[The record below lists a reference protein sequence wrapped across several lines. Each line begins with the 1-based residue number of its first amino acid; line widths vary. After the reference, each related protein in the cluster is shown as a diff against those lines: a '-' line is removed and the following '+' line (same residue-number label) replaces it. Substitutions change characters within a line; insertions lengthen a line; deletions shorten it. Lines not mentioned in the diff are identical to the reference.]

1 MDDMFENK
9 NSADAGNSEPG
20 FSEKAKEGEPVSF
33 DARQQNFDDTAEP
46 VMSVDA
52 QADGTSQQE
61 QPNTDVQPNFSGIY
75 NDGFNTP
82 PCTIN
87 YTPITAVK
95 DYKPV
100 SRGLKYFAAVLAGVI
115 LLTAASAGGYFLGR
129 SSVRSVS
136 GGNAKIELAAK
147 PAKTDEKTAAEVYED
162 VKASVVGIMVYNTA
176 GQGSQASGVF
186 YSSDGYI
193 VTNDHIY
200 AEVPSAKFKIYTS
213 DNKEYDAQYVAG
225 DQVSDLAV
233 LKIEGSGFKAAQF
246 GDSAQLNFGE
256 SVVAIGRPSDAT
268 DDSSI
273 TKGIISSVGRRVR
286 TTSNYSA
293 KLIQTD
299 SAINPGSSGG
309 ALVNMYSQVVGI
321 TSSKLAGT
329 EYDAVG
335 YAIPTRTVKRI
346 VSELISKGK
355 VVSRA
360 RLGITYTAINSVT
373 AEINGYSSVG
383 LYVASVSEDSDLH
396 GKVAKGDV
404 ITRINNIEVTSDDIV
419 LDIIE
424 ECSAGDTISVTV
436 LTKGG
441 AEKTFDAVLKANTGE
456 SSYSTKAPSSSNSE
470 SGNSSSSGGTFD
482 FPFGE

>member
-1 MDDMFENK
+1 MKQTTKNILGVGAIILLSSGVAGLTTYKLLQSNEAATETSFNEMFKQNPNVK
-9 NSADAGNSEPG
+9 LAA
-20 FSEKAKEGEPVSF
+20 F
-33 DARQQNFDDTAEP
+33 DAVNAQPVDLTQAAENSLHAVVHIRSTQEAKTRTVQQAPDIFDFFFGDGRGQQRQVQT
-46 VMSVDA
+46 
-52 QADGTSQQE
+52 
-61 QPNTDVQPNFSGIY
+61 QPRV
-75 NDGFNTP
+75 GFG
-82 PCTIN
+82 
-87 YTPITAVK
+87 
-95 DYKPV
+95 
-100 SRGLKYFAAVLAGVI
+100 SGVI
-115 LLTAASAGGYFLGR
+115 IS
-129 SSVRSVS
+129 
-136 GGNAKIELAAK
+136 K
-147 PAKTDEKTAAEVYED
+147 
-162 VKASVVGIMVYNTA
+162 
-176 GQGSQASGVF
+176 
-186 YSSDGYI
+186 DGYI

-233 LKIEGSGFKAAQF
+233 LKIDGSGFKAAQF

-396 GKVAKGDV
+396 GKVAEGDV

-456 SSYSTKAPSSSNSE
+456 SSYSTKAPSSSNSK
-470 SGNSSSSGGTFD
+470 SGDSSSSGGTFD

>member
-1 MDDMFENK
+1 MDNMFENK
-9 NSADAGNSEPG
+9 NTEEQNSQPAAEDIKP
-20 FSEKAKEGEPVSF
+20 ETP
-33 DARQQNFDDTAEP
+33 AEP
-46 VMSVDA
+46 ENTEIQPENTA
-52 QADGTSQQE
+52 QAQPDDAAPAAEIAPEPQE
-61 QPNTDVQPNFSGIY
+61 IPDVPYGVNNIG
-75 NDGFNTP
+75 DLTP
-82 PCTIN
+82 PNTIN
-87 YTPITAVK
+87 YTPVK
-95 DYKPV
+95 PMGDYKPV
-100 SRGLKYFAAVLAGVI
+100 SRGLKYFAAVLAGII

-129 SSVRSVS
+129 SSVRST
-136 GGNAKIELAAK
+136 GDKNAKIELAAK

-162 VKASVVGIMVYNTA
+162 VKQSVVGIMVYNTA
-176 GQGSQASGVF
+176 GKGSQASGVF

-200 AEVPSAKFKIYTS
+200 AEVPSAKFKIYTA
-213 DNKEYDAQYVAG
+213 DNVAG

-246 GDSAQLNFGE
+246 GDSAELNYGE
-256 SVVAIGRPSDAT
+256 NVVAIGRPSDAT
-268 DDSSI
+268 DASSI
-273 TKGIISSVGRRVR
+273 TKGIISSVARRVR

-346 VSELISKGK
+346 VSELISKGR

-360 RLGITYTAINSVT
+360 KLGITYTAINSVT
-373 AEINGYSSVG
+373 AEINNYSTVG
-383 LYVASVSEDSDLH
+383 LYVASVAEDSDLH
-396 GKVAKGDV
+396 GKVNEGDV
-404 ITRINNIEVTSDDIV
+404 ITQINNIEVTSDDIV

-424 ECSAGDTISVTV
+424 DCSAGDTISVTV
-436 LTKGG
+436 VTKAG
-441 AEKTFDAVLKANTGE
+441 AEKTFDAVLKANTSE
-456 SSYSTKAPSSSNSE
+456 SSYSTKAPSSDKQE
-470 SGNSSSSGGTFD
+470 DSSSSNSGGTFN